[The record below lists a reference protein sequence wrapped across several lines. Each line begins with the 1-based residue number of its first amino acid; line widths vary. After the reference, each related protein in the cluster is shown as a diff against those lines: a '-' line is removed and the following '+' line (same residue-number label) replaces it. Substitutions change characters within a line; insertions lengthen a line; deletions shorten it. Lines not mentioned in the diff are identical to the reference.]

1 MNGQSNQPFIVRAHG
16 EIDLDAAPSLRRA
29 LATALE
35 SHQEVVLDLSE
46 VTFMDCA
53 GLGALVRARNQ
64 ADRCGARLVLRGA
77 DRRVVRLLKLTG
89 LHRPWPSSLEVA
101 RARRA
106 LGRRKN
112 RDDAS
117 MGDVPGRGPGAR

>member
-1 MNGQSNQPFIVRAHG
+1 MNGQSSNQPFIVRAHG

-35 SHQEVVLDLSE
+35 SHREVVLDLSE

-53 GLGALVRARNQ
+53 GLGALVRARAQ

-77 DRRVVRLLKLTG
+77 GRRVVRLLKLTG
-89 LHRPWPSSLEVA
+89 LHRRLAVEP
-101 RARRA
+101 
-106 LGRRKN
+106 
-112 RDDAS
+112 
-117 MGDVPGRGPGAR
+117 